1 MELRPNFKK
10 TPNLGEKMKRV
21 AIAAKGKTLS
31 PNEVT
36 KLLMDQG
43 QYRSRMKNIR
53 YQVRW
58 VMRNNP
64 LQYEKIGEDTFRF
77 IGPVRKTSGNL
88 PASPLRMPPR
98 RIQTND

>member
-1 MELRPNFKK
+1 
-10 TPNLGEKMKRV
+10 MKRV
-21 AIAAKGKTLS
+21 GIAAQGKTLS

-36 KLLMDQG
+36 KLLIDQK

-77 IGPVRKTSGNL
+77 IGPVRKTPGHL

-98 RIQTND
+98 RIQTNH

>member
-21 AIAAKGKTLS
+21 GIAAKGKTLS

-36 KLLMDQG
+36 KLLIDQG

-58 VMRNNP
+58 IMRNNP

-77 IGPVRKTSGNL
+77 IGPVRKTSGN

-98 RIQTND
+98 RIQTNH